1 MDVAIVAP
9 CPIPYTIGGAE
20 NLCRWMQ
27 HYINERTEHQAEVIK
42 LPCREHGFWPLIDAY
57 TRFAELDLTGFDTV
71 VSMKYPSWMVQHRE
85 HVVYLLHP
93 LRLLYDIY
101 PRELGVQLR
110 NPPRP
115 VMELLDLMDRSEHR
129 RDVLG
134 EVFDRLEDMRV
145 SERSLPSH
153 LFAFPGPFLRAVVR
167 WLDAV
172 GLHPNAIRR
181 YGAISA
187 TVARRE
193 GYLPAGVHCEVVH
206 PPTGVPALAPGPDRG
221 YIFAASRL
229 EEHKRVHLLVEA
241 MRHAANPD
249 ARLLIAGTGPQE
261 DDLREHAARDPRI
274 EMLGRVS
281 DERLADLYAHARAV
295 AFVPE
300 DEDYGLVTV
309 EAMRCRRP
317 VLTAVDSGGP
327 TELVEHSR
335 TGLVVEPKPPAIGA
349 AIDALTT
356 DADAARRMGEAAAE
370 RIAEV
375 GWERVMDLIAG
386 P

>member
-1 MDVAIVAP
+1 MAIVAP

-20 NLCRWMQ
+20 NLCRWLQ
-27 HYINERTEHQAEVIK
+27 DHINEGTEHHAEVIK
-42 LPCREHGFWPLIDAY
+42 LPTREHGFWPLIDAY
-57 TRFAELDLTGFDTV
+57 ARFAELDLTGVDIV
-71 VSMKYPSWMVQHRE
+71 VSMKYPSWMVQHRQ
-85 HVVYLLHP
+85 HVVYLVHP
-93 LRLLYDIY
+93 LRLLYDMY
-101 PRELGVQLR
+101 PRELGVQMG

-115 VMELLDLMDRSEHR
+115 VAELLDLIARSEHR

-134 EVFDRLEDMRV
+134 EVFDRLEDIRV
-145 SERSLPSH
+145 SERMLPSH
-153 LFAFPGPFLRAVVR
+153 LFAFPGPFLRTVVR

-187 TVARRE
+187 TVAGRE

-206 PPTGVPALAPGPDRG
+206 PPTGLPALTPGPDRG
-221 YIFAASRL
+221 YILAPSRL
-229 EEHKRVHLLVEA
+229 EEHKRVDLLVEA
-241 MRHAANPD
+241 MRHAADPD

-261 DDLREHAARDPRI
+261 DELRERAAGDRRI
-274 EMLGRVS
+274 EILGWVS

-317 VLTAVDSGGP
+317 VLTAADSGGP
-327 TELVEHSR
+327 TEFVEHSR
-335 TGLVVEPKPPAIGA
+335 TGLVVEPKPQTIGA
-349 AIDALTT
+349 AIDALTA
-356 DADAARRMGEAAAE
+356 DADAAARMGRAAAE

-375 GWERVMDLIAG
+375 RWERVMDLLTA